1 MNKFERARNLVKEL
15 GLDCWLITSNEDND
29 LHSEYMLGVRA
40 HSRHFICI
48 PAQGDPEIMISKM
61 EASMVQSRLQEQ
73 GIKANIQIPDSPDG
87 LKNWLKKHLDNRV
100 VALNYGEDVLF
111 GSNAFADHITYGV
124 LMGIKNVLSNANL
137 VSASDL
143 VYKLR
148 SIKTDAEIKDLKEA
162 VKITAEILEDVPNWV
177 RVGMT
182 EREIRARIETEYL
195 KVGEVAF
202 ETIVATGKNSAN
214 PHHNTSNVKIKPGP
228 LLIDTGAK
236 INSMCADITWTFWVG
251 GKPPD
256 NFVKAYS
263 ALLKAKKAAYDHVK
277 SGVKARLPA
286 TKCRESLA
294 DNGYDVEK
302 LFIHGLGHPLGF
314 EVHDIGP
321 RLSVN
326 ASESDI
332 IEDGMV
338 YTNEPG
344 LYWDNKWG
352 IRLEDDF
359 IVRHHHAEVTIH
371 VPKEPPVI

>member
-202 ETIVATGKNSAN
+202 ETI
-214 PHHNTSNVKIKPGP
+214 
-228 LLIDTGAK
+228 
-236 INSMCADITWTFWVG
+236 
-251 GKPPD
+251 
-256 NFVKAYS
+256 
-263 ALLKAKKAAYDHVK
+263 
-277 SGVKARLPA
+277 
-286 TKCRESLA
+286 
-294 DNGYDVEK
+294 
-302 LFIHGLGHPLGF
+302 
-314 EVHDIGP
+314 
-321 RLSVN
+321 
-326 ASESDI
+326 
-332 IEDGMV
+332 
-338 YTNEPG
+338 
-344 LYWDNKWG
+344 
-352 IRLEDDF
+352 
-359 IVRHHHAEVTIH
+359 
-371 VPKEPPVI
+371 